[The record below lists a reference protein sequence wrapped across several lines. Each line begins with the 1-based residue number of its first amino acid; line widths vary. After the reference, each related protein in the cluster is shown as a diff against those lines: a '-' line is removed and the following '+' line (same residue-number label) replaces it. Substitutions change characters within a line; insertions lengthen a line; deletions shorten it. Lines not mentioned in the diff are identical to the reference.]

1 MEEAVQKTVLPIKR
15 WKVLKDRGKLIPGAY
30 ADVVLIDLPKL
41 HVQENDLD
49 PRQHPEGI
57 EYVIVNGEIVAA
69 EGKHIGTKPGMVL
82 KRTE

>member
-1 MEEAVQKTVLPIKR
+1 
-15 WKVLKDRGKLIPGAY
+15 
-30 ADVVLIDLPKL
+30 
-41 HVQENDLD
+41 LD